1 MKPPPIL
8 NTTPAKPVSITTLER
23 HPDNPRRGVT
33 PAIIESIKTT
43 GFYGALIVQKN
54 TNRVL
59 AGNHRLD
66 AAKAAGMTTVPV
78 IYVDVDD
85 HTARRILLADNRTSD
100 LGTYDLDHLNAL
112 LEQVAAHDPAMTGT
126 GYTPDDLASLLDQ
139 LAPAYTPATPDEPE
153 AAAPG
158 TPAGAHTPE
167 TVAAAQQAEE
177 ERTSRERELHPAM
190 CPECG
195 HEFYVD

>member
-1 MKPPPIL
+1 MKPPVL
-8 NTTPAKPVSITTLER
+8 NTSTKLTPITKLER

-43 GFYGALIVQKN
+43 GFYGALIVQTS

-66 AAKAAGMTTVPV
+66 AARAAGMTSVPV

-85 HTARRILLADNRTSD
+85 TTARRILLADNRTSD
-100 LGTYDLDHLNAL
+100 LGTYDLDHLAAL
-112 LEQVAAHDPAMTGT
+112 LETVAADDPTMTGT
-126 GYTPDDLASLLDQ
+126 GYQPDDLTSLLDQ
-139 LAPAYTPATPDEPE
+139 LTANYYEPAPITETPDALERS
-153 AAAPG
+153 
-158 TPAGAHTPE
+158 TTRHTPE
-167 TVAAAQQAEE
+167 TVQAATEAEE
-177 ERTSRERELHPAM
+177 ERTSKERELHPAM

>member
-1 MKPPPIL
+1 MKPPGIINTEARLTPIGE
-8 NTTPAKPVSITTLER
+8 LER

-33 PAIIESIKTT
+33 PAIIESIRTT
-43 GFYGALIVQKN
+43 GFYGALIAQTS

-66 AAKAAGMTTVPV
+66 AAKAAGLEAIPV

-85 HTARRILLADNRTSD
+85 QTARRILLADNRTSD
-100 LGTYDLDHLNAL
+100 LGTYDLDHLAAL
-112 LEQVAAHDPAMTGT
+112 LETVAADDPTMTGT
-126 GYTPDDLASLLDQ
+126 GYQPDDLTSLLDQ
-139 LAPAYTPATPDEPE
+139 LTANYYEPAPITETPDALERS
-153 AAAPG
+153 
-158 TPAGAHTPE
+158 TTRHTPE
-167 TVAAAQQAEE
+167 TVQAAAEAEE
-177 ERTSRERELHPAM
+177 ERTSKERELHPAM

>member
-1 MKPPPIL
+1 MTAPRVINTSAPKAVPI
-8 NTTPAKPVSITTLER
+8 TKLER

-33 PAIIESIKTT
+33 PAIIESIRTT
-43 GFYGALIVQKN
+43 GFYGALIVQKT

-66 AAKAAGMTTVPV
+66 AAKAAGMKTVPV

-85 HTARRILLADNRTSD
+85 QTAHRILLADNRTSD
-100 LGTYDLDHLNAL
+100 LGTYDLQHLSNL
-112 LEQVAAHDPAMTGT
+112 LEQVAATDPTLTGT
-126 GYTPDDLASLLDQ
+126 GYGPDDLTSLLDQ
-139 LAPAYTPATPDEPE
+139 LAPDYTPPAPDPPAATDRANME
-153 AAAPG
+153 
-158 TPAGAHTPE
+158 HTPE
-167 TVAAAQQAEE
+167 TVAAAVEREE
-177 ERTSRERELHPAM
+177 ERTSKERELHPAM